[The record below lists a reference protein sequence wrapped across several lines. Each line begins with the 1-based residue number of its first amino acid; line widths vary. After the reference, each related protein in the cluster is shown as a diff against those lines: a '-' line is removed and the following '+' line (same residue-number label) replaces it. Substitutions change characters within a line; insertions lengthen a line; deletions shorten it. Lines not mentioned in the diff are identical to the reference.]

1 MLPYLILL
9 IPGLAFGWTINV
21 LADDLPLRLRPQAV
35 RCSACGQ
42 RYRPAFWLALGHFAL
57 RRGRCD
63 NCGERR
69 KLRHFAVESASVGM
83 LWFLWPRH
91 ANPAELA
98 LAALVVETF
107 LLITVIDLEHRLILH
122 VVSLPAAVLAGVV
135 GVLNPRHS
143 VLDTL
148 LGGAVGYGVFF
159 LLYFLGDFLS
169 RIIGRLRGEEIG
181 EVALGGGDVNLAGV
195 VGLLVGYPG
204 VLLALVITVLSGG
217 LAALLFLVYKVLRRT
232 YSPFMAIPY
241 GPFLVMG
248 GLALYLFSTEILAW
262 AQGR

>member
-1 MLPYLILL
+1 MIPYLILL
-9 IPGLAFGWTINV
+9 VPGLALGWAVNV
-21 LADDLPLRLRPQAV
+21 LADDLPLRRRPRAV

-42 RYRPAFWLALGHFAL
+42 EYRLAFGVALVHFAL
-57 RRGRCD
+57 RGGRCG
-63 NCGERR
+63 NCGARR
-69 KLRHFAVESASVGM
+69 MLRHLAVELASVGV

-91 ANPAELA
+91 ASPAEFA

-143 VLDTL
+143 AIDTL

-159 LLYFLGDFLS
+159 LLYFLGDLLS
-169 RIIGRLRGEEIG
+169 RVIGRLRGEEIG

-204 VLLALVITVLSGG
+204 VLLALMITVLSGG
-217 LAALLFLVYKVLRRT
+217 LAAFIFLVYKVLRRT

-248 GLALYLFSTEILAW
+248 GLALYLFSPEILAW
-262 AQGR
+262 TQGR